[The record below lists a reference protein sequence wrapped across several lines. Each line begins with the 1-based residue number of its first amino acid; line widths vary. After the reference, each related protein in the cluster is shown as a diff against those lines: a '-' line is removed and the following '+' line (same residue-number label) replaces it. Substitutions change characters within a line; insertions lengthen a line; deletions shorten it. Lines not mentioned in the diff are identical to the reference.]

1 VCVSL
6 YRNKLIECLAQHKV
20 PTKLIRLID
29 WTLINTRA
37 RVKINNE
44 YTKELKIDARIKQVK
59 PLSTT
64 LFSLVVDV
72 ILKQCDLGGNISTR
86 LKQCS
91 AYADDTLIT
100 TRTKQSLIDTVQ
112 KLKNQSVHFGL
123 IWNEQKTAYLIWSKE
138 TGLNDIYIDSKYL

>member
-1 VCVSL
+1 
-6 YRNKLIECLAQHKV
+6 
-20 PTKLIRLID
+20 
-29 WTLINTRA
+29 
-37 RVKINNE
+37 
-44 YTKELKIDARIKQVK
+44 LKIDARIKQVK

-112 KLKNQSVHFGL
+112 KLKYQSVHFGL
-123 IWNEQKTAYLIWSKE
+123 I
-138 TGLNDIYIDSKYL
+138 